1 MSLEVTPRQL
11 LVSQAFIVAY
21 SLLAAVLGRNWVTF
35 AVIILLIIA
44 FTVWQSRRQQPP
56 LGPKAGE
63 EVEKGRVLYEE
74 SSTRELQLKDEGL
87 ARDFEAQARVMMTL
101 NAVMLVSLAYFF
113 LFWGYLDRLYQLIK
127 SNFVANDVAAHF
139 LAFLIYFEGYFVIS
153 TVLRVLALRRA
164 PKLPMVTMPSEYKVT
179 DKGIVYKGLLSWTRI
194 AFPLPEDARVRVDEE
209 RRFVEIER
217 ERGKS
222 VYVLRLYA
230 RNPRRLYQVL
240 TRYGLGS
247 RGGRREGG

>member
-11 LVSQAFIVAY
+11 LVSQAFIVVY
-21 SLLAAVLGRNWVTF
+21 SLLAAVLGRSWITF
-35 AVIILLIIA
+35 AIIIVLVIA

-56 LGPKAGE
+56 LGPRGGE
-63 EVEKGRVLYEE
+63 EVESGRVLYEE
-74 SSTRELQLKDEGL
+74 KATRELQMRDEGL
-87 ARDFEAQARVMMTL
+87 ARDFEAQAKAMMTL
-101 NAVMLVSLAYFF
+101 NIVMIVSLAYFF
-113 LFWGYLDRLYQLIK
+113 LFWNHVGTLYEWIRERII
-127 SNFVANDVAAHF
+127 ANDVAAHF

-153 TVLRVLALRRA
+153 TVLRILALRRA
-164 PKLPMVTMPSEYKVT
+164 PKMPMITMPGEYRVT
-179 DKGIVYKGLLSWTRI
+179 DKGITYKGLMSQTRI
-194 AFPLPEDARVRVDEE
+194 AFPLPDDVDVRLDEK
-209 RRFVEIER
+209 RGFVEVVR
-217 ERGKS
+217 EKGKT